1 MDLTIVKDYR
11 GDGNAVND
19 TNKILHLHEEN
30 KRLGSCLLNKI
41 KELEGNWHKISFRSI
56 LVFARISLRFQLF
69 E

>member
-41 KELEGNWHKISFRSI
+41 KELEELKTQ
-56 LVFARISLRFQLF
+56 FANANQKPCSSD
-69 E
+69 